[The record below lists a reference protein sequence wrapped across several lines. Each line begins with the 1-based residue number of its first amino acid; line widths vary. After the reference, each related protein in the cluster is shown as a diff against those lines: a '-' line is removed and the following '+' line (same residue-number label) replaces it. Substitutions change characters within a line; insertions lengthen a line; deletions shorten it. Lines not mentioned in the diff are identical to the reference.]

1 MRFLDPF
8 MPFFCIHVKKK
19 NLIGNNFL
27 NFLQRCKM
35 LLNTPI
41 TTYTE
46 GLSQTPVPSPV
57 KALIFLALHKFVTK
71 MTENDISE
79 GFLFYALHKV
89 RVHLM

>member
-8 MPFFCIHVKKK
+8 MPFFCIHVKK
-19 NLIGNNFL
+19 N

-41 TTYTE
+41 TMYTE